1 MTISLEQAMA
11 GLASFAE
18 LDTLPLMPNGIKKLG
33 AYMAVEALRRN
44 PSVIA
49 KPYEDFFKM
58 VGVVSEDGRTVNVDA
73 LSEYLRSAFAK
84 VPSVTL
90 WGFNFDST
98 DVDKLI
104 ARMGG

>member
-44 PSVIA
+44 PSLIA

>member
-1 MTISLEQAMA
+1 MTITIEQAMN
-11 GLASFAE
+11 GLAAFAE

-33 AYMAVEALRRN
+33 AYMAVEALKRN
-44 PSVIA
+44 PAVVA
-49 KPYEDFFKM
+49 KPYEAFFKM
-58 VGVVSEDGRTVNVDA
+58 IGAISEDGRTVNVDA
-73 LSEYLRSAFAK
+73 LSDYLRSAFAK
-84 VPSVTL
+84 VPVVTL